1 MPLDSRQARFSANQR
16 RDPAELRRV
25 QPPGAFARRSSVE
38 AARRRPPAQTPYTKC
53 KIGVTSPGVAVSLAC
68 RARCNGTLAEFEA
81 SPERF
86 RMPAAKQGIRSASGG
101 SVRKAFVHNDIQ
113 EVRFT
118 QEDLARRVGEIGA
131 AITRDYTSAVGDGI
145 VLVSVLR
152 GAAIFMA
159 DLARAIELP
168 IEMDYMAISS
178 YGNGAKSSGVVR
190 ILKDLTSEIEGRHVI
205 VAEDILDSGL
215 TLKYLLKNLSSRN
228 PRGDASA
235 QEDGGASRH
244 RLQVRRV
251 RMPRRVHRGVRS
263 RLCRAVSQPALH
275 RHLETGAVFVA
286 SPSRSDGARRAR

>member
-1 MPLDSRQARFSANQR
+1 
-16 RDPAELRRV
+16 
-25 QPPGAFARRSSVE
+25 
-38 AARRRPPAQTPYTKC
+38 
-53 KIGVTSPGVAVSLAC
+53 
-68 RARCNGTLAEFEA
+68 
-81 SPERF
+81 
-86 RMPAAKQGIRSASGG
+86 MPAAKQGIRSASGG
-101 SVRKAFVHNDIQ
+101 SVRKAFVHNGIQ
-113 EVRFT
+113 EVLFT

-131 AITRDYTSAVGDGI
+131 AITRDYASVAGDGI

-228 PRGDASA
+228 PASIAVATLLRKKTEA
-235 QEDGGASRH
+235 QADID
-244 RLQVRRV
+244 
-251 RMPRRVHRGVRS
+251 
-263 RLCRAVSQPALH
+263 CRYVGFECPDEFIVGYGLDYAERYRNLPYIGILKPELYS
-275 RHLETGAVFVA
+275 
-286 SPSRSDGARRAR
+286 